1 MGNWKY
7 YQLIATFYRALFA
20 LISQRVSIKD
30 ATHRIIDDFWFLPEE
45 KNVISNL
52 TSLIQYINILFSLNE
67 IITIQLI
74 DSFNRQVGKLSIIDL
89 EDYLNVDEIEHLKES
104 IDEIK
109 IKINNMS

>member
-7 YQLIATFYRALFA
+7 YQLIATFYRSLFA
-20 LISQRVSIKD
+20 LISQGVSIKD

-52 TSLIQYINILFSLNE
+52 VSLIQYINILFSLNE
-67 IITIQLI
+67 TINIQLI
-74 DSFNRQVGKLSIIDL
+74 DSFNRQVDKLSNIDL
-89 EDYLNVDEIEHLKES
+89 QDYLNVEELEHFKES

-109 IKINNMS
+109 FKINNRS